1 MLLDKEI
8 KLRLPSE
15 LIEKMKSQE
24 PHYTTKIRDILLEHY
39 GMTLQEIKLER
50 SNTLQAP
57 LNSPLSP
64 PTF

>member
-24 PHYTTKIRDILLEHY
+24 HQYTTKIRDILLEHY
-39 GMTLQEIKLER
+39 DMTLLQIKLER
-50 SNTLQAP
+50 
-57 LNSPLSP
+57 LNNSILVEE
-64 PTF
+64 TK